1 MRKRKL
7 VPLLCG
13 LLVLTACKG
22 RPAEPSLSPKPSEGM
37 VQPAAT
43 AVGSP
48 CLEESA
54 PPTESPVST
63 VVPSSGPTPA
73 PAATREPL
81 PAPWGDTPPETEG
94 ERRMAYFR
102 AVMERFYGDGLFP
115 DGTPGD
121 FSDEPQSQNRFAVH
135 DVDGDGREEL
145 IVSIITAPQPA
156 RTALVYD
163 YTDKKGL
170 VLELKATSQLSFYD
184 GIIQAGWPVDLTSG
198 AGVLWP
204 YTLYAYDREEDIYAE
219 AGSAQA
225 RTEALEGVKFPKEA
239 DADGDGVV
247 YCLNMDYEH
256 PVDGAA
262 YAAWRDRLIQGYE
275 MQISYFSW
283 AEEQIQAMEDILTL
297 EKAKDLI
304 EKANAALA
312 PILGEGAVP
321 CEKEGWLLLEG
332 YTSKEELL
340 DGLKK
345 VFGWQ
350 ISERFYE
357 RCSDWLL
364 KEEGQRVYICT
375 NSRNLIGYFYDL
387 QYDTVRFSEEF
398 KYREGDYFSGPAIV
412 ANGAGNSAQVKWDIK
427 FQIEDGEYRIC
438 YFACYGDYVQENYA
452 DADTYYEKNLSVIL
466 NGEPYHFG
474 KCGGPIWLG
483 EPYLVEEEEN
493 EYYNNRIEYYSGLT
507 VFLMKYNEFE
517 EFYRPI
523 RFIVTESG
531 MPTVHGV
538 EVGDT
543 MEKVLSVYPQFDMWG
558 QTDGNKRFLVYP
570 TREYTGRGDNIL
582 LYMDEDGVLERIE
595 FDFDISN

>member
-37 VQPAAT
+37 VQPTAT

-102 AVMERFYGDGLFP
+102 AVMERFYEDRLFP
-115 DGTPGD
+115 DGTPVD
-121 FSDEPQSQNRFAVH
+121 FSDEPLFQNRFAVH
-135 DVDGDGREEL
+135 DVDSDGREEL
-145 IVSIITAPQPA
+145 IVSIVTAPQPA

-204 YTLYAYDREEDIYAE
+204 YTLYEYGREEDIYAE

-225 RTEALEGVKFPKEA
+225 RTEALEGVKFPK

-262 YAAWRDRLIQGYE
+262 YAAWRDGLVQGE
-275 MQISYFSW
+275 ERKLSYLPW
-283 AEEQIQAMEDILTL
+283 AEEEIGDIENLLTL

-312 PILGEGAVP
+312 PFLGEGAVP
-321 CEKEGWLLLEG
+321 CEKEGWLLLGGLSSEKILANMKAIFEDELAESF
-332 YTSKEELL
+332 YHRYQDLIFMEEAGKIYVR
-340 DGLKK
+340 D
-345 VFGWQ
+345 
-350 ISERFYE
+350 
-357 RCSDWLL
+357 
-364 KEEGQRVYICT
+364 
-375 NSRNLIGYFYDL
+375 NSRDIVGHYYEIDMDTLFLWFGPQYSYFYD
-387 QYDTVRFSEEF
+387 SEYIF
-398 KYREGDYFSGPAIV
+398 GAEGFG
-412 ANGAGNSAQVKWDIK
+412 NG
-427 FQIEDGEYRIC
+427 
-438 YFACYGDYVQENYA
+438 
-452 DADTYYEKNLSVIL
+452 TSV
-466 NGEPYHFG
+466 EWHFG
-474 KCGGPIWLG
+474 IEWEEGIPQINYYGCDDGSYDDFAILPGGIRYSVNMKGSPSWLG
-483 EPYLVEEEEN
+483 EPLSVDEGIRDFGEDWSIQYRGESYPGLHVLLERYGDSG
-493 EYYNNRIEYYSGLT
+493 EYYAHYIT
-507 VFLMKYNEFE
+507 VDG
-517 EFYRPI
+517 PG
-523 RFIVTESG
+523 V
-531 MPTVHGV
+531 PTDKGI
-538 EVGDT
+538 EVGAT
-543 MEKVLSVYPQFDMWG
+543 LKEFLTAYPQFNMEEDYLNRLG
-558 QTDGNKRFLVYP
+558 YESDYAHVRRYP
-570 TREYTGRGDNIL
+570 LSYEPEAASSP
-582 LYMDEDGVLERIE
+582 YMDFRFNDDFVLEEIYLHYSE
-595 FDFDISN
+595 SN

>member
-37 VQPAAT
+37 VQPTAT

-121 FSDEPQSQNRFAVH
+121 FSDEPLSQNRFAVH

-204 YTLYAYDREEDIYAE
+204 YTLYEYQKEEDTYAE

-239 DADGDGVV
+239 DRDGDGVV

-256 PVDGAA
+256 PVDGAV
-262 YAAWRDRLIQGYE
+262 YEAWRDRLIQGYE
-275 MQISYFSW
+275 MQISYFPW
-283 AEEQIQAMEDILTL
+283 TEEQIQAMEDILTL

-312 PILGEGAVP
+312 PFLGEGAVP
-321 CEKEGWLLLEG
+321 CEKEGWLLLEDYG
-332 YTSKEELL
+332 AEEEIFKNMKAVFEDELAESFYARYKELIFMEEA
-340 DGLKK
+340 GK
-345 VFGWQ
+345 V
-350 ISERFYE
+350 YV
-357 RCSDWLL
+357 CD
-364 KEEGQRVYICT
+364 
-375 NSRNLIGYFYDL
+375 NSRDIVGHYYNMDMDTLFLLFRPQYSYFYD
-387 QYDTVRFSEEF
+387 SEYIFEA
-398 KYREGDYFSGPAIV
+398 EGFG
-412 ANGAGNSAQVKWDIK
+412 NG
-427 FQIEDGEYRIC
+427 
-438 YFACYGDYVQENYA
+438 
-452 DADTYYEKNLSVIL
+452 TSV
-466 NGEPYHFG
+466 EWHFG
-474 KCGGPIWLG
+474 IEWEEDILQINYYGCDDGSYDNFAILPGGIRYSVNMEGSPSWLG
-483 EPYLVEEEEN
+483 EPLAVDE
-493 EYYNNRIEYYSGLT
+493 G
-507 VFLMKYNEFE
+507 
-517 EFYRPI
+517 I
-523 RFIVTESG
+523 RESG
-531 MPTVHGV
+531 EDWSIQYRSESYPGFHVLLESYGDSDAYYAHYITVDGPGVPTDKGI
-538 EVGDT
+538 EIGAT
-543 MEKVLSVYPQFDMWG
+543 LKEFLTAYPQFNMKEDHLNRLYHESDYAHIRRYPLSYEPEAASASYM
-558 QTDGNKRFLVYP
+558 NFRFN
-570 TREYTGRGDNIL
+570 D
-582 LYMDEDGVLERIE
+582 DFVLEEIYLHYSE
-595 FDFDISN
+595 SN

>member
-37 VQPAAT
+37 VQPTAT

-115 DGTPGD
+115 DGTPVD
-121 FSDEPQSQNRFAVH
+121 FSDEPLSQNRFAVH

-184 GIIQAGWPVDLTSG
+184 GVVQAGWPVDLTSG

-204 YTLYAYDREEDIYAE
+204 YTLYKYDREEDIYAE

-239 DADGDGVV
+239 DRDGDGVV

-262 YAAWRDRLIQGYE
+262 YAAWRDGLVQGE
-275 MQISYFSW
+275 ERKLSYLPW
-283 AEEQIQAMEDILTL
+283 AEEEIEDIENLLTL

-312 PILGEGAVP
+312 PFLGEGAVP
-321 CEKEGWLLLEG
+321 CEKEGWLLFEG
-332 YTSKEELL
+332 YASQEELL
-340 DGLKK
+340 EGLKEPIEGNLADDFYRCYASQILCEEDGK
-345 VFGWQ
+345 VYIHSNSRDILGHYYNMDLVTLTSARSPGDFGHDWT
-350 ISERFYE
+350 FYSAE
-357 RCSDWLL
+357 GSGNDNEVVWTFGFEE
-364 KEEGQRVYICT
+364 KEGQWRICHYACQGPYSRMSVKLNQVLYGLDSTGSPVWYGTPERIEREETQWPQGHREVYPGLEID
-375 NSRNLIGYFYDL
+375 IWDYD
-387 QYDTVRFSEEF
+387 
-398 KYREGDYFSGPAIV
+398 
-412 ANGAGNSAQVKWDIK
+412 
-427 FQIEDGEYRIC
+427 EDGMDEQPVRI
-438 YFACYGDYVQENYA
+438 
-452 DADTYYEKNLSVIL
+452 
-466 NGEPYHFG
+466 
-474 KCGGPIWLG
+474 
-483 EPYLVEEEEN
+483 
-493 EYYNNRIEYYSGLT
+493 
-507 VFLMKYNEFE
+507 
-517 EFYRPI
+517 
-523 RFIVTESG
+523 IVTAPG
-531 MPTVHGV
+531 IPTAEGV

-543 MEKVLSVYPQFDMWG
+543 LKEVLAVYPQFRLGYVD
-558 QTDGNKRFLVYP
+558 QTARVVCPFYWNY
-570 TREYTGRGDNIL
+570 GDT
-582 LYMDEDGVLERIE
+582 MSFDFDENLILERIYILYN
-595 FDFDISN
+595 ISN